1 MRVDSSS
8 SKMYIEGILSYIKGC
23 ELLAVS
29 APAGSASILLQ
40 ESQNPNVYTKLSCFL
55 PWIAEQYN
63 MEYDNTGITEAEC
76 EAGTGNKDEI
86 AEAGE
91 CRCACSAESLC
102 RFPFYFN
109 GKYYDQCTMLEE
121 DNFILPVFRCPV
133 CDTVNKINGTNSYTY
148 EDLVQQQD
156 QQGICPQEGTTFEDL
171 SDPNA
176 VITLDPSYQ
185 GCNGL
190 DDPNAYLPRLTPLV
204 PCKNNCKGVQYPV
217 VAAGTALL
225 AAAALGATSFAAP
238 ATVVGGVAAVGAGA
252 GGMMLAETQCLGPL
266 YCTTR
271 NGQCCEFILV
281 RGRFRCPRAC

>member
-1 MRVDSSS
+1 MSVDTSSN
-8 SKMYIEGILSYIKGC
+8 KMYIEGILSYIKGC
-23 ELLAVS
+23 ELLSVS
-29 APAGSASILLQ
+29 APAGSANLLFQ

-63 MEYDNTGITEAEC
+63 MEYESPGITEKEC
-76 EAGTGNKDEI
+76 TTGTGNKTEI
-86 AEAGE
+86 AGAGE
-91 CRCACSAESLC
+91 WRCACSTESLC
-102 RFPFYFN
+102 RFPFYLN
-109 GKYYDQCTMLEE
+109 GKYYDQCAMLEE
-121 DNFILPVFRCPV
+121 DNFILPVFRCPIY
-133 CDTVNKINGTNSYTY
+133 DTVNKINGTNSYTY
-148 EDLVQQQD
+148 DDLVLQQD
-156 QQGICPQEGTTFEDL
+156 NGGICPAEGT
-171 SDPNA
+171 DPA
-176 VITLDPSYQ
+176 TDDPSVIPTVDPSYQ
-185 GCNGL
+185 GCDANFI
-190 DDPNAYLPRLTPLV
+190 DRLTPLA
-204 PCKNNCKGVQYPV
+204 PCKNNCRGVQYPV